1 MSVGTA
7 DWMIAVFFLM
17 ALVLVRGFKAQIKA
31 DSTDSYDNIAGGL
44 TILALTAVA
53 RLYSALGMFEGVP
66 FLSETVF
73 FDLAYWICVITGST
87 FIISGVANWLP
98 LARYHRQYNRS
109 RIEHLDLLRKV
120 QQLVGVETRLDAV
133 LATSLQ
139 YMTDQMSFVAGAVF
153 KCSPVSGVLTLE
165 ATTREFPIDPQL
177 LNQVQLDT
185 SARRFH
191 GLGFRHNS
199 DCLLRGLPGELDRPG
214 MTLPIMVGHRPV
226 GFFLLWDNRGEE
238 INSDDRLILRLVADV
253 IARKIDMDRLVL
265 QHQSGKRREAWAI
278 RLQEAITSVTESR
291 QRFAALSRI
300 LAERISFDNAA
311 LVSLDE
317 VGKKMTRFSSGADG
331 RVLVETGLPLPPGSS
346 LTAAAVYAHQTVV
359 YSDLDDAHQ
368 PDRAEIITAGDVKSL
383 LAIPLPLGDRTS
395 AVLILTSRQKAAFG
409 PWIQRE
415 LQSLGSLLALVVL
428 PEVVGNIKA
437 REGARLEK
445 LHRFSSIANS
455 AESQPV
461 IMETAAKMI
470 SDELNADLVRISFI
484 DDTGSFLASR
494 ALVSTV
500 PMTGMVPAN
509 GQMILSLM
517 PLHEQVLNTGQVVL
531 VDETTVETAMPG
543 IERQQAFTEGIRSA
557 FLVPAMVRDGAIGVI
572 SVAGLKDEPTI
583 TPGKQSRIFIQA
595 IAGQLAASFERTTSR
610 SQPRV
615 GAVAM
620 DDRLSRHQSIIDRSA
635 RRIDNAV
642 GNNAVGNKQTVS

>member
-1 MSVGTA
+1 
-7 DWMIAVFFLM
+7 MIAVFFLM

-44 TILALTAVA
+44 TVLALTAVA

-120 QQLVGVETRLDAV
+120 QQLVGVESRLDTV

-139 YMTDQMSFVAGAVF
+139 YMTDQMSFAAGAVF

-165 ATTREFPIDPQL
+165 ATTREFPVDPRL
-177 LNQVQLDT
+177 LNRVRLDT

-199 DCLLRGLPGELDRPG
+199 DCLLCGLPVELDRPG
-214 MTLPIMVGHRPV
+214 VTLPIMVGHRPV

-238 INSDDRLILRLVADV
+238 INSDDRLTLRLVADV

-265 QHQSGKRREAWAI
+265 QHQSGKRRETWAI
-278 RLQEAITSVTESR
+278 RLQEAVTSVADSR
-291 QRFAALSRI
+291 KRFAALSRI

-383 LAIPLPLGDRTS
+383 LAFPLPLEDRTS

-428 PEVVGNIKA
+428 PEAVGNIRA

-455 AESQPV
+455 AESQPA

-470 SDELNADLVRISFI
+470 SDELNADLVRI
-484 DDTGSFLASR
+484 
-494 ALVSTV
+494 
-500 PMTGMVPAN
+500 
-509 GQMILSLM
+509 
-517 PLHEQVLNTGQVVL
+517 
-531 VDETTVETAMPG
+531 
-543 IERQQAFTEGIRSA
+543 
-557 FLVPAMVRDGAIGVI
+557 
-572 SVAGLKDEPTI
+572 
-583 TPGKQSRIFIQA
+583 
-595 IAGQLAASFERTTSR
+595 
-610 SQPRV
+610 
-615 GAVAM
+615 
-620 DDRLSRHQSIIDRSA
+620 
-635 RRIDNAV
+635 
-642 GNNAVGNKQTVS
+642 